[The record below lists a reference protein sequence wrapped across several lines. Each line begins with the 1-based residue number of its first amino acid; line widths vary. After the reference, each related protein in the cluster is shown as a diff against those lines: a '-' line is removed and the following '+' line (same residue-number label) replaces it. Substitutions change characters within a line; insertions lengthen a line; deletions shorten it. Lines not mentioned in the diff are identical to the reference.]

1 MNSLEL
7 EGKLPIMTG
16 QWEIKGKGMSCYFR
30 HIKDILAQAGI
41 EVTPENKKSIDQA
54 LHEIVGVPYKACPAA
69 WKAIK
74 EKFLA
79 DAAGRKRLSEELAAK
94 IESR

>member
-1 MNSLEL
+1 
-7 EGKLPIMTG
+7 
-16 QWEIKGKGMSCYFR
+16 MSCYFR
-30 HIKDILAQAGI
+30 HIQDILAQANI
-41 EVTPENKKSIDQA
+41 EVTPANKKTIDQA

-79 DAAGRKRLSEELAAK
+79 DGAGRKRLSEELSTK
-94 IESR
+94 VKSG